1 MNKFASSFKKD
12 TVFLFIMSIIGG
24 LLELIGI
31 ALIFPVM
38 IVLTSSDSLGG
49 KKILDVFSSLFP
61 FLSDS
66 MIAFLLAFIMIAVFL
81 FKNLFMMFLIKKQ
94 NEFAGK
100 LTDSINN
107 DVINK
112 LLFAPYRQTET
123 ISYGDKETL
132 LNTSIRD
139 ITLDFI
145 LRSVILFANAVVA
158 LFIIML
164 LFYKFTLPAFLS
176 TVFII
181 LFAFFEN
188 KYFKQKGKTL
198 GNIGVKLVC
207 DYSLDVNFIIK
218 SAKEILISNKQ
229 KYFANYLMNNSK
241 KISNNYSE
249 RITYG
254 NWPLYVTEIGVIFA
268 FLIMITSVIVFKDS
282 SKAAIISSMAVIA
295 LIVLRL
301 VPQLNKILISMYEI
315 NISKPKVI
323 WFLNLYEKIS
333 KFTYEEQNNLQ
344 KTEFKNNIVLK
355 NINFAYETKRGIFDI
370 NLDIKKGEFI
380 GIVGSSGAGKTTL
393 INILSGIYTPDS
405 GEFFV
410 DDVKITKEN
419 VSSWRKNI
427 SFLPQQSVFLND
439 TVLKNVAWGEDDN
452 EIDTN
457 KAKAA
462 LKMAGIDD
470 IDLNSTMDLSAG
482 QRQRIALARVYYRD
496 FEVLIL
502 DEATSSLDMESE
514 KIVSD
519 NISSLKG
526 NKTIIAIAHRISTLK
541 NCDRLIYIKE
551 GKIFDTGTYDEFSE
565 KYFKIDNTLDVSS
578 FE

>member
-1 MNKFASSFKKD
+1 M
-12 TVFLFIMSIIGG
+12 
-24 LLELIGI
+24 
-31 ALIFPVM
+31 
-38 IVLTSSDSLGG
+38 
-49 KKILDVFSSLFP
+49 
-61 FLSDS
+61 
-66 MIAFLLAFIMIAVFL
+66 
-81 FKNLFMMFLIKKQ
+81 
-94 NEFAGK
+94 
-100 LTDSINN
+100 
-107 DVINK
+107 
-112 LLFAPYRQTET
+112 
-123 ISYGDKETL
+123 
-132 LNTSIRD
+132 
-139 ITLDFI
+139 
-145 LRSVILFANAVVA
+145 
-158 LFIIML
+158 
-164 LFYKFTLPAFLS
+164 
-176 TVFII
+176 
-181 LFAFFEN
+181 
-188 KYFKQKGKTL
+188 
-198 GNIGVKLVC
+198 
-207 DYSLDVNFIIK
+207 
-218 SAKEILISNKQ
+218 
-229 KYFANYLMNNSK
+229 
-241 KISNNYSE
+241 
-249 RITYG
+249 
-254 NWPLYVTEIGVIFA
+254 
-268 FLIMITSVIVFKDS
+268 
-282 SKAAIISSMAVIA
+282 
-295 LIVLRL
+295 
-301 VPQLNKILISMYEI
+301 
-315 NISKPKVI
+315 
-323 WFLNLYEKIS
+323 
-333 KFTYEEQNNLQ
+333 
-344 KTEFKNNIVLK
+344 
-355 NINFAYETKRGIFDI
+355 
-370 NLDIKKGEFI
+370 
-380 GIVGSSGAGKTTL
+380 

-551 GKIFDTGTYDEFSE
+551 GKIFDTGTYDEFSA